1 MSCEGT
7 NALLMQ
13 GVEGILSVHRR
24 HSLSGRGLCSAKCGY
39 SLSKAKLSTHQ
50 SRKVLSVQTR
60 KSLSKA
66 GKCAHRKWMRERYCD
81 LSLTERG
88 ARSMRASALI
98 DLAEEPLRSKGY
110 LALALCPYALVH
122 LCPYGLVL
130 VP

>member
-13 GVEGILSVHRR
+13 RAEGIHSVHRR
-24 HSLSGRGLCSAKCGY
+24 RSLSGRCLYSAKCGY
-39 SLSKAKLSTHQ
+39 SLSKVKLSTHQ
-50 SRKVLSVQTR
+50 SRKVLSVQTG

-66 GKCAHRKWMRERYCD
+66 GKCSRHKWICERYGD

-110 LALALCPYALVH
+110 LALALCPY
-122 LCPYGLVL
+122 VL
-130 VP
+130 ARVNQ